1 MTFEKEAVNEEFT
14 LQSEFDELGWVRDS
28 RMAKCPD
35 SIKTETITIASKGG
49 HLMVKAPESVDTIA
63 LEAVAKQVYVGAAA
77 DRSVADGRGSYIM
90 RHGQEMLADDDAEDG
105 EKMVFRNTALE
116 PERYLA
122 ESGDLIMVTL
132 YAEDKVYVNLC
143 GSKIKRIGFTGSA
156 YGSSLDIVTGSKS
169 SSCRYIVDCVG
180 NDMVIKDAVLV
191 AALRNQAILAKAGGG
206 KYIGLIDFV
215 RIDGSRFVD
224 SNKYFGQ
231 NSVAI
236 NREFI
241 AAEEKRGGLP
251 PAREEYDT
259 LVKDE
264 TEMEIIDG
272 AVDNLHVQDKRFIVT
287 AVSDESDGR
296 ENVARIEASLIDFGK
311 IDADP
316 YPLIDSSGD
325 AAAELCG
332 LLYDRYLVDEEIDRI
347 REPFLFV
354 EKAEGKE
361 SAQKFLLANLPYVT
375 QMLYGVRATAI
386 GMNTRPA
393 RFSIPEVFAKEFEN
407 TEYGYT
413 LYRLGGEITYRK
425 PGE

>member
-14 LQSEFDELGWVRDS
+14 LKSEFDELGWIREG

-90 RHGQEMLADDDAEDG
+90 REGKEIPTGAIKDG
-105 EKMVFRNTALE
+105 EKVIFRNSVLE
-116 PERYLA
+116 SERYIA
-122 ESGDLIMVTL
+122 ESGERIMITL
-132 YAEDKVYVNLC
+132 YAGGKVHVDLC
-143 GSKIKRIGFTGSA
+143 GIKTKRIAFTSSA
-156 YGSSLDIVTGSKS
+156 YENSLDIVTGSKAEA
-169 SSCRYIVDCVG
+169 CCYIVDCDS
-180 NDMVIKDAVLV
+180 NDMVISDPVL
-191 AALRNQAILAKAGGG
+191 ASALRSQAILTKAKDGRYVGVVDYTHMGSNRFSDRNRYFAQSSTAVNRA
-206 KYIGLIDFV
+206 LID
-215 RIDGSRFVD
+215 D
-224 SNKYFGQ
+224 
-231 NSVAI
+231 
-236 NREFI
+236 
-241 AAEEKRGGLP
+241 EEKRGDFP
-251 PAREEYDT
+251 PAREEYGM

-264 TEMEIIDG
+264 TEMEILGG
-272 AVDNLHVQDKRFIVT
+272 AVEVAHVQDRRFTVT
-287 AVSDESDGR
+287 AMSNESGGS
-296 ENVARIEASLIDFGK
+296 EEVAKLDVSLINFGK
-311 IDADP
+311 SETDP
-316 YPLIDSSGD
+316 WPLIDGCGD
-325 AAAELCG
+325 PASELCE
-332 LLYDRYLVDEEIDRI
+332 LLYDKYERDGDPEGI
-347 REPFLFV
+347 REPFLFIEAV
-354 EKAEGKE
+354 EGEE

-375 QMLYGVRATAI
+375 QVLYGVRATAI